1 MVEKFLKRSSW
12 IDIIISIIFIFFG
25 GLLALKP
32 EETLGAISI
41 ILGITIIAMG
51 VLKLIE
57 YFSSEVK
64 EDYLLTFA
72 LVLVIFGVVVLF
84 ANNSIIAFF
93 RVLLGI
99 WVLVDGIMDLETAL
113 AWKDTK
119 SPYWLTSL
127 VLSIFMM
134 FAGLLILV
142 NQNIVLTTMGILIIV
157 YGIFDIVDR
166 IIFMKKIK
174 DFEK

>member
-12 IDIIISIIFIFFG
+12 IDIIISILFILFG
-25 GLLALKP
+25 GLLAFKP
-32 EETLGAISI
+32 EQTLGAISI